1 MIVIVCDAT
10 RQIGYGHLK
19 RCLVLAGLY
28 RKLGLGVTFLMR
40 EATPVVRMLLKDRD
54 MKLALISDHGHCRP
68 YLVEKKDRVQLVI
81 IDHYEIGADIEQA
94 LFAIFPVVVVD
105 DLCRPHWCHVLV
117 DQTPDRKI
125 QAYEKKMHNPSARIL
140 SGSDFTLMDPV
151 YDKVKSN
158 GDKTNILISFG
169 ATDPEQA
176 ALKVLDI
183 LEHSMATKKL
193 VFHLPLSSMS
203 PCVEELEKR
212 RGNFR
217 LDIRLYRDLPDLCP
231 LYEICGIAIGAPG
244 TSLLERIYCGLINIV
259 IIVAPNQR
267 QVGQNLDRKGAALC
281 LGEIS
286 SLDPLLLTRTLSQMI
301 DVPAFGEN
309 LYNRAAGLLDG
320 KGAARVIKQTIDL
333 ISPVNLRLVN
343 KNDLELLYKWQHGK
357 GARRYFRKPDL
368 PTKKEHR
375 LWFDRMLSCDYVTI
389 HIIEWCNGAIGYI
402 RLNCNGSKNEVS
414 VLIAQKFQGLGFAK
428 KALEKIIQ
436 TQKRCYRAY
445 IHPENK
451 ASIGLFSSLGFQSAG
466 KGEYVYDAAP

>member
-1 MIVIVCDAT
+1 MIVIICDAT

-28 RKLGLGVTFLMR
+28 RKLGLLVTFLMR

-54 MKLALISDHGHCRP
+54 MEFAVISDHGQCRP
-68 YLVEKKDRVQLVI
+68 YLVEKKDRIKLVI
-81 IDHYEIGADIEQA
+81 IDHYEIGADIEQEI
-94 LFAIFPVVVVD
+94 FAIFPVVVMD
-105 DLCRPHWCHVLV
+105 DLCRSHWCHLLV
-117 DQTPDRKI
+117 DQTPNCK
-125 QAYEKKMHNPSARIL
+125 AHTYEKKMFNPSARIL
-140 SGSDFTLMDPV
+140 SGSNFILIDPV
-151 YDKVKSN
+151 YDKIKSN

-169 ATDPEQA
+169 ATDPEQV

-183 LEHSMATKKL
+183 LEPFMATKGL

-212 RGNFR
+212 RDSFR

-259 IIVAPNQR
+259 IVVAPNQR
-267 QVGQNLDRKGAALC
+267 QVGENISRQGAALC

-286 SLDPLLLTRTLSQMI
+286 SLDPLLLTRTLTQMI
-301 DVPAFGEN
+301 EVPAVGKN
-309 LYNRAAGLLDG
+309 LQKQAIGLVDG
-320 KGAARVIKQTIDL
+320 NGPARVIKETIDL
-333 ISPVNLRLVN
+333 ISPVSLRLVN
-343 KNDLELLYKWQHGK
+343 ENDLELLYKWQHEK

-436 TQKRCYRAY
+436 TQKQCYTAVV
-445 IHPENK
+445 HPENK